1 MSERGEKEAMLV
13 APEHG
18 AKVPVN
24 GPTAKAIGF
33 SGEVGET
40 GEWKCWEK

>member
-1 MSERGEKEAMLV
+1 MLV
-13 APEHG
+13 APEQG
-18 AKVPVN
+18 ANVPVN

-40 GEWKCWEK
+40 GVWKRWEK

>member
-1 MSERGEKEAMLV
+1 MLV
-13 APEHG
+13 APEQG

-33 SGEVGET
+33 SGEAGET
-40 GEWKCWEK
+40 EEGKCFEK